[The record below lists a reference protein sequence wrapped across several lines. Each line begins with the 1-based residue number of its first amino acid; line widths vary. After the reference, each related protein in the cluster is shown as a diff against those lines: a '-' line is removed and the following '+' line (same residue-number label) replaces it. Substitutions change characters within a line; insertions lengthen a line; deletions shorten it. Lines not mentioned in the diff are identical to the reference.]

1 MSDSILSL
9 NPKGGKRINYLHG
22 VLHPVLVGRGW
33 GIRAEGQ
40 FLYFRTILYLF
51 SMRISDD
58 EQGVIVKDQSVKLDA

>member
-33 GIRAEGQ
+33 GMMAEGQ
-40 FLYFRTILYLF
+40 FLCFRTILHLL
-51 SMRISDD
+51 SMRIGDG
-58 EQGVIVKDQSVKLDA
+58 EQGVIVKDQCLKLDA